1 MSKEFIT
8 AKQFCYSKS
17 KAMPESIVLQLNDE
31 QKSELASFYEDAFDM
46 FRPGKIT
53 SGKIIR
59 VDSDGIVVDIDFK
72 SRGMIPKFEFGPHE
86 LKNFKKGQDIE
97 VLIDNLED
105 SDGNIVLSYEKAK
118 AMRAWDAIVKLFE
131 ENKPV
136 EGIVTHKV
144 KGGLSVDIGIPAFLP
159 GSQIDLQR
167 VTDFDQYVGQT
178 ITANILKVN
187 QKRGNVIISRRKY
200 MGDLRADVR
209 KDVLDKL
216 KEGET
221 IQGIVKNITNYGVF
235 IDIGGVDGL
244 LHITDMTWGRIAHP
258 SELVRLGDRITV
270 KVLSFDKN
278 NEKIS
283 LGLKQLSENPWEEVS
298 KELQPG
304 KRISGTISSVTDYGL
319 FIEVAPGIEGLVH
332 ISEISWTDRI
342 SDLKNRYKVGDTIE
356 VLVVSV
362 DTNNRRMSL
371 SIKQL
376 DKNPW
381 ESVEEQFKA
390 GQKIKGNI
398 SNITDFG
405 IFVQLL
411 PGIDGLVHIS
421 DFSWTEHIGHPSD
434 RYAIGQEVEAVVLA
448 LDKNSKKIS
457 LGIKQLSQDPW
468 EHVEQQYPLNT
479 ILNGEVSKITN
490 FGAFIKL
497 DTGIEGLVHNT
508 TLAAEQQ
515 GKKASDVFT
524 VGQKVELRVINV
536 NRQERKLG
544 LSTRLDGQTSAPQA
558 QNASGNQYHHAQGQQ
573 QSQGQQH
580 KAKAPRRQ
588 APKEQQRGSYQES
601 SSHSDNSS
609 STMKSSLQMALEGAM
624 KKNDDSNGSAE

>member
-1 MSKEFIT
+1 MSKEFI
-8 AKQFCYSKS
+8 KPEQFCHSKS
-17 KAMPESIVLQLNDE
+17 KANPESVLLTLNDE
-31 QKSELASFYEDAFDM
+31 QQREIAAFYEDAFDA
-46 FRPGKIT
+46 FRPGRIT
-53 SGKIIR
+53 TGKVIR
-59 VDSDGIVVDIDFK
+59 VDSDGILVDVDFK

-86 LKNFKKGQDIE
+86 LKNFKKGQDID

-118 AMRAWDAIVKLFE
+118 AMRAWDAIVKLFDD
-131 ENKPV
+131 NKPV

-178 ITANILKVN
+178 ITASILKVN

-216 KEGET
+216 KET
-221 IQGIVKNITNYGVF
+221 DIIHGIVKNITNYGVF

-258 SELVRLGDRITV
+258 SEMVKLGDRLTV
-270 KVLSFDKN
+270 KVLSFDRN

-283 LGLKQLSENPWEEVS
+283 LGLKQLSENPWEEIS
-298 KELQPG
+298 KELHPN
-304 KRISGTISSVTDYGL
+304 KRITGTISSVTDYGL

-342 SDLKNRYKVGDTIE
+342 SDLKQRYKVGDKVD

-362 DTNNRRMSL
+362 DPNNRRMSL

-381 ESVEEQFKA
+381 DSVEEQFKP

-421 DFSWTEHIGHPSD
+421 DLSWTEHIGHPSD
-434 RYAIGQEVEAVVLA
+434 RYAIGQEVEAIVLA
-448 LDKNSKKIS
+448 IDKNSKKNLI
-457 LGIKQLSQDPW
+457 
-468 EHVEQQYPLNT
+468 
-479 ILNGEVSKITN
+479 
-490 FGAFIKL
+490 
-497 DTGIEGLVHNT
+497 
-508 TLAAEQQ
+508 
-515 GKKASDVFT
+515 
-524 VGQKVELRVINV
+524 
-536 NRQERKLG
+536 
-544 LSTRLDGQTSAPQA
+544 
-558 QNASGNQYHHAQGQQ
+558 GNQATF
-573 QSQGQQH
+573 
-580 KAKAPRRQ
+580 ARP
-588 APKEQQRGSYQES
+588 
-601 SSHSDNSS
+601 
-609 STMKSSLQMALEGAM
+609 MGAC
-624 KKNDDSNGSAE
+624 

>member
-1 MSKEFIT
+1 MSKEFI
-8 AKQFCYSKS
+8 KPEQFCHSKS
-17 KAMPESIVLQLNDE
+17 KANPESVLLTLNDDQQRE
-31 QKSELASFYEDAFDM
+31 IAAFYEDAFDA
-46 FRPGKIT
+46 FRPGRIT
-53 SGKIIR
+53 TGKIIR
-59 VDSDGIVVDIDFK
+59 VDSDGILVDVDFK

-86 LKNFKKGQDIE
+86 LKNFKKGQDID

-118 AMRAWDAIVKLFE
+118 AMRAWDAIVKLFDD
-131 ENKPV
+131 NKPV

-178 ITANILKVN
+178 ITASILKVN

-216 KEGET
+216 KET
-221 IQGIVKNITNYGVF
+221 DIIHGIVKNITNYGVF

-258 SELVRLGDRITV
+258 SEMVKLGDRLTV
-270 KVLSFDKN
+270 KVLSFDRN

-283 LGLKQLSENPWEEVS
+283 LGLKQLSENPWEEIS
-298 KELQPG
+298 KELHPN
-304 KRISGTISSVTDYGL
+304 KRITGTISSVTDYGL

-342 SDLKNRYKVGDTIE
+342 SDLKQRYKVGDKVD

-362 DTNNRRMSL
+362 DPNNRRMSL

-381 ESVEEQFKA
+381 DSVEEQFKP

-421 DFSWTEHIGHPSD
+421 DLSWTEHIGHPSD
-434 RYAIGQEVEAVVLA
+434 RYAIGQEVEAIVLA
-448 LDKNSKKIS
+448 IDKNSKKIS

-468 EHVEQQYPLNT
+468 EHVEQQYPLNS
-479 ILNGEVSKITN
+479 IINGEVSKIAN
-490 FGAFIKL
+490 FGAFVKL
-497 DTGIEGLVHNT
+497 DTGIEGLIHNT
-508 TLAAEQQ
+508 TLASEQS
-515 GKKASDVFT
+515 GKKASDLFT
-524 VGQKVELRVINV
+524 VGQKVELRVVNV

-544 LSTRLDGQTSAPQA
+544 LSTRLDSQA
-558 QNASGNQYHHAQGQQ
+558 AQPSHAQPMSYNNAPTSTGAAKPKARRTTSSTQKEQPQQ
-573 QSQGQQH
+573 QQRSGIRSHTSQNE
-580 KAKAPRRQ
+580 AP
-588 APKEQQRGSYQES
+588 AS
-601 SSHSDNSS
+601 N
-609 STMKSSLQMALEGAM
+609 MKSSLQMALEGAM
-624 KKNDDSNGSAE
+624 KKHDDENSGE

>member
-1 MSKEFIT
+1 MSKEFI
-8 AKQFCYSKS
+8 KPEQFCHSKS
-17 KAMPESIVLQLNDE
+17 KANPESVLLTLNDE
-31 QKSELASFYEDAFDM
+31 QQREIAAFYEDAFDA
-46 FRPGKIT
+46 FRPGRIT
-53 SGKIIR
+53 TGKVIR
-59 VDSDGIVVDIDFK
+59 VDSDGILVDVDFK

-86 LKNFKKGQDIE
+86 LKNFKKGQDID

-118 AMRAWDAIVKLFE
+118 AMRAWDAIVKLFDD
-131 ENKPV
+131 NKPV

-178 ITANILKVN
+178 ITASILKVN

-216 KEGET
+216 KET
-221 IQGIVKNITNYGVF
+221 DIIHGIVKNITNYGVF

-258 SELVRLGDRITV
+258 SEMVKLGDRLTV
-270 KVLSFDKN
+270 KVLSFDRN

-283 LGLKQLSENPWEEVS
+283 LGLKQLSENPWEEIS
-298 KELQPG
+298 KELHPN
-304 KRISGTISSVTDYGL
+304 KRITGTISSVTDYGL

-342 SDLKNRYKVGDTIE
+342 SDLKQRYKVGDKVD

-362 DTNNRRMSL
+362 DPNNRRMSL

-381 ESVEEQFKA
+381 DSVEEQFKP

-421 DFSWTEHIGHPSD
+421 DLSWTEHIGHPSD
-434 RYAIGQEVEAVVLA
+434 RYAIGQEVEAIVLA
-448 LDKNSKKIS
+448 IDKNSKKIS

-468 EHVEQQYPLNT
+468 EHVEQQYPLNSV
-479 ILNGEVSKITN
+479 INGEVSKIAN
-490 FGAFIKL
+490 FGAFVKL
-497 DTGIEGLVHNT
+497 DTGIEGLIHNT
-508 TLAAEQQ
+508 TLASEQS
-515 GKKASDVFT
+515 GKKASDLFT
-524 VGQKVELRVINV
+524 VGQKVELRVVNV

-544 LSTRLDGQTSAPQA
+544 LSTRLDSQA
-558 QNASGNQYHHAQGQQ
+558 AQPSHAQPMSYNNAPSSTGAAKPKARRTTSSTQKDQPQQ
-573 QSQGQQH
+573 QQRSGIRSHTSQNE
-580 KAKAPRRQ
+580 AP
-588 APKEQQRGSYQES
+588 AS
-601 SSHSDNSS
+601 N
-609 STMKSSLQMALEGAM
+609 MKSSLQMALEGAM
-624 KKNDDSNGSAE
+624 KKHDDENSGE